1 MEGRQSMVIVKRKRC
16 ISFFRDVHTLK
27 LKQNM
32 CGKRERNT
40 HIHLEIT
47 S

>member
-32 CGKRERNT
+32 CVEREKG
-40 HIHLEIT
+40 IHTYI
-47 S
+47 